1 MIDAGCV
8 LNEMQQETILKE
20 VTTEDVKFV
29 LLTINSIRLNESLE
43 REGPASLYKSIV
55 YCSFDLVRNICWS
68 YGKRTNKC

>member
-43 REGPASLYKSIV
+43 REGPASL
-55 YCSFDLVRNICWS
+55 
-68 YGKRTNKC
+68 